1 MGKKIQI
8 IFSLIKLLE
17 WSVLNVITDDRPP
30 FHPPRTKKI
39 KKKKQERNWPP
50 SLHKNKSVQH
60 SNKRLAAGEA
70 VKAPGFKNSV
80 QHSNKQF

>member
-50 SLHKNKSVQH
+50 S
-60 SNKRLAAGEA
+60 
-70 VKAPGFKNSV
+70 
-80 QHSNKQF
+80 